1 MLADWTV
8 HIDQRYSQVRL
19 QWVRRMLQRV
29 IRQHSEQCSC
39 RRLNSCSPLPPSGD
53 PVAMLQPPMPQVPQ
67 CHSERRKGARKQM
80 TIYSCTV
87 WATPQLGL
95 RRFERTCTPLRVAL
109 VQRPSLQD
117 TNQAS
122 HGLDLRRLSTT
133 GHALLHSGGRSARMD
148 MPQLFMF
155 MSERPITHLI
165 ESSSLPVRPQ
175 SSRMSFFIHVRR

>member
-67 CHSERRKGARKQM
+67 CHSERRKGARKVM
-80 TIYSCTV
+80 TDL
-87 WATPQLGL
+87 QLHCKGHTAAWVAAI
-95 RRFERTCTPLRVAL
+95 ERTCAR
-109 VQRPSLQD
+109 LQ
-117 TNQAS
+117 
-122 HGLDLRRLSTT
+122 
-133 GHALLHSGGRSARMD
+133 
-148 MPQLFMF
+148 
-155 MSERPITHLI
+155 E
-165 ESSSLPVRPQ
+165 
-175 SSRMSFFIHVRR
+175 